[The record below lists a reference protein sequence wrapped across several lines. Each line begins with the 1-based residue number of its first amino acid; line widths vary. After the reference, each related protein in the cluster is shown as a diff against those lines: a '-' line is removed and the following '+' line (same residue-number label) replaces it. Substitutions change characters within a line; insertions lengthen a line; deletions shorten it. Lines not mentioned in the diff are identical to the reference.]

1 MDGIAGDPPGIFGCQ
16 EGDDAADIVR
26 LRKALKRLQA
36 ERKLAARVSL
46 GEIRHIGL
54 DDTGRDSV
62 DADTAG
68 AEKRG
73 EMLHESVDGAFGCC
87 VRRDRTDNAT
97 RRQRRKKNDAAT
109 L

>member
-1 MDGIAGDPPGIFGCQ
+1 MVSPVIHRASSEARKATTQP
-16 EGDDAADIVR
+16 IVR
-26 LRKALKRLQA
+26 LRKAFKPLHA

-46 GEIRHIGL
+46 DKLRPISF

-68 AEKRG
+68 AEERG
-73 EMLHESVDGAFGCC
+73 EMLHESVDGSFGCC

-97 RRQRRKKNDAAT
+97 RRQCPKMRNFSAA
-109 L
+109 